1 MVLMEKLYP
10 ADGKYSIQVEVGN
23 CSGRN
28 NLVELEQ
35 KCFPKRGEKTMKEK
49 IINTLKRMQKI
60 YSDNQLGIFA
70 GNATLFIITAV
81 FPLLMLIISVVG
93 MLPGYTPDDVTDF
106 LFQFLPDLSSIRSLV
121 NNMVSNLQA
130 HSTGLLASVAAIT
143 TLWSA
148 SAGTTAVQAGLQKI
162 AQVPR
167 NGLRDKMV
175 SLLFTLLYVILI
187 PALLILQV
195 LQESILNL
203 LTTITTQIGIENVVE
218 KAASIMKVSN
228 VVVIIGAIVILVLT
242 YACLPGK
249 KRSLKDQIPGTI
261 FMGVLFMLFTK
272 LFGFF
277 IPRFYHSSGIYGSLA
292 SLFLALLW
300 LRFAVMILFYG
311 GALNEALIAQREGPA
326 ES

>member
-1 MVLMEKLYP
+1 
-10 ADGKYSIQVEVGN
+10 
-23 CSGRN
+23 
-28 NLVELEQ
+28 
-35 KCFPKRGEKTMKEK
+35 
-49 IINTLKRMQKI
+49 MQKI

-81 FPLLMLIISVVG
+81 FPLLMLVISVVG
-93 MLPGYTPDDVTDF
+93 MLPGYTPDDVTDL

-121 NNMVSNLQA
+121 NNMVSNLQSQ
-130 HSTGLLASVAAIT
+130 STGLLASVAAIT

-162 AQVPR
+162 AQVPKK
-167 NGLRDKMV
+167 GVRDKLV

-195 LQESILNL
+195 MQESILNL
-203 LTTITTQIGIENVVE
+203 LTTVTAQIGIEDVVE
-218 KAASIMKVSN
+218 KVASIMKVSN
-228 VVVIIGAIVILVLT
+228 VVAVIGAIVILALT

-249 KRSLKDQIPGTI
+249 KRALKDQIPGTI
-261 FMGVLFMLFTK
+261 FMGVLFVLFTK

-300 LRFAVMILFYG
+300 LRFAIMILFYG
-311 GALNEALIAQREGPA
+311 GALNEALIAQKEKQK
-326 ES
+326 E

>member
-1 MVLMEKLYP
+1 MF
-10 ADGKYSIQVEVGN
+10 GKEQF
-23 CSGRN
+23 GRIGTEA
-28 NLVELEQ
+28 VPEEGG
-35 KCFPKRGEKTMKEK
+35 KKTVKEK
-49 IINTLKRMQKI
+49 VLNILKHMQKI

-81 FPLLMLIISVVG
+81 FPLLMLVISVVG
-93 MLPGYTPDDVTDF
+93 MLPGYTPDDVTDL

-121 NNMVSNLQA
+121 NNMVSNLQSQ
-130 HSTGLLASVAAIT
+130 STGLLASVAAIT

-162 AQVPR
+162 AQVPKK
-167 NGLRDKMV
+167 GLRDKLV

-195 LQESILNL
+195 MQESILNL
-203 LTTITTQIGIENVVE
+203 LTTVTAQIGVEDVVE
-218 KAASIMKVSN
+218 KVASIMKISN
-228 VVVIIGAIVILVLT
+228 VVAVIGAIVILALT

-261 FMGVLFMLFTK
+261 FMGVLFVLFTK

-300 LRFAVMILFYG
+300 LRFAIMILFYG
-311 GALNEALIAQREGPA
+311 GALNEALIAQKEKQ
-326 ES
+326 EE